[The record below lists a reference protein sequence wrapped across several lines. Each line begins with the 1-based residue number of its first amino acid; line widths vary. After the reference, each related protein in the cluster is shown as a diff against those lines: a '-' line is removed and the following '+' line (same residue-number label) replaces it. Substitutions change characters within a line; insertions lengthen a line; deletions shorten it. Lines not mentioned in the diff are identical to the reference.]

1 MTEEQIRAF
10 LMEYTEIVGNAEKEI
25 RAGNRLKAHEL
36 YAKVDGMRKALDI
49 IGCTEEVRQFYA
61 DMCEARE
68 AMIEE
73 IEERQHASGMYAQQD
88 LIDMYRRER

>member
-10 LMEYTEIVGNAEKEI
+10 LMEYTKAVGNAEKES
-25 RAGNRLKAHEL
+25 RAGNRRKANEL
-36 YAKVDGMRKALDI
+36 YAKADGMRKALDI
-49 IGCTEEVRQFYA
+49 IGCTEEVRKFYA

-68 AMIEE
+68 AMIKE

>member
-10 LMEYTEIVGNAEKEI
+10 IMEYTEIVGNAEKEM
-25 RAGNRLKAHEL
+25 RAGNMKKAHEL
-36 YAKVDGMRKALDI
+36 YGKADGMRKALDI

-61 DMCEARE
+61 DMCETRE
-68 AMIEE
+68 TMIEE

>member
-10 LMEYTEIVGNAEKEI
+10 LMEYTETVGNAEKEM
-25 RAGNRLKAHEL
+25 RTGNRRKAHEL
-36 YAKVDGMRKALDI
+36 YAKADGMRKALDI

-68 AMIEE
+68 TMIEE

>member
-1 MTEEQIRAF
+1 MTEEQIRVF
-10 LMEYTEIVGNAEKEI
+10 LMEYTETVGNAEKES
-25 RAGNRLKAHEL
+25 RSGNRQKAHEL
-36 YAKVDGMRKALDI
+36 YAKADGMRKALDI
-49 IGCTEEVRQFYA
+49 IGCADEVRQFYA

-73 IEERQHASGMYAQQD
+73 IEERQHQSGMYAQQD